1 MTVRAVY
8 TPGAATIDC
17 DADVRRAAVLMRQEH
32 VGDLIVTESRDGHTR
47 AIGIITDRDIVVEVM
62 ARDADPS
69 EIRVGDTIRR
79 DLVTVREDNGI
90 DFALREMRRAGVRRV
105 PVVNGEGALVGVLSV
120 DDLIGHLAMQLGE
133 LAGTIQV
140 QQNAEAEQLP

>member
-140 QQNAEAEQLP
+140 QQNTEAEQLP